1 MPSAGARRA
10 ALGAAAHLERSATWN
25 GLQAGDPVVV
35 GGLSLRGATW
45 EFRAHVR
52 NTNNGTES
60 IEVVG
65 GKPGDR
71 SIRSF
76 EPDRIFPVSAK
87 SRGRS
92 RSGGGIEIPSLAE
105 APQLLLLSGDPVPPK
120 VRRRSS

>member
-1 MPSAGARRA
+1 M
-10 ALGAAAHLERSATWN
+10 
-25 GLQAGDPVVV
+25 V

-76 EPDRIFPVSAK
+76 EPDRIFAVTAK
-87 SRGRS
+87 RRGTS
-92 RSGGGIEIPSLAE
+92 RSGSGIEVPSLAE
-105 APQLLLLSGDPVPPK
+105 APQLSLLPGDPVPPK
-120 VRRRSS
+120 VRRRPS